1 MSCSKQSF
9 SIGKKEEDFN
19 EFDKDNMVEIRGLY
33 MNRNTGKV
41 YFVLDDAYVEIISFY
56 EWLANKPLRVLSKNE
71 IMK

>member
-1 MSCSKQSF
+1 MTCSKQSF

-41 YFVLDDAYVEIISFY
+41 YFVLDDVYVEIISFY
-56 EWLANKPLRVLSKNE
+56 EWLAKENIGHCVS
-71 IMK
+71 

>member
-9 SIGKKEEDFN
+9 SIGKKEENFN

-33 MNRNTGKV
+33 MNKKTGKV

-56 EWLANKPLRVLSKNE
+56 EWLAKENNE
-71 IMK
+71 LKKEAKRQ